1 MRACLSG
8 RDLEDMFVM
17 KINFN
22 THFLR
27 EWVLNLKK
35 IVRRKLKKKK
45 KLETCINKLGTLN

>member
-1 MRACLSG
+1 MRACFSG

-22 THFLR
+22 MYFLR

-35 IVRRKLKKKK
+35 IVRRKLQIQ
-45 KLETCINKLGTLN
+45 KLETYINKL